1 MTKAFNRIEL
11 IMTPHGASALRS
23 AVHRAYVWVV
33 HSDENR
39 AAFESTMLP
48 KDSLTLSIMTED
60 APQSLEGLLELAIEH
75 HGYVAEIGVVG
86 YANEDEADA
95 CLGEF
100 GYSRQAVDGLEYRRI
115 ADAPA

>member
-1 MTKAFNRIEL
+1 MTKPFDRIEL
-11 IMTPHGASALRS
+11 IMTVHGGSALRR
-23 AVHRAYVWVV
+23 AVHRAYVWAV

-39 AAFESTMLP
+39 VACESVVLP
-48 KDSLTLSIMTED
+48 RDSFTLSIMTED

-86 YANEDEADA
+86 YSNEDGADA

-100 GYSRQAVDGLEYRRI
+100 GYRRLAVDGLEYRHI
-115 ADAPA
+115 PNASS